1 MKRKTNKYTDHIIQD
16 ELIKYMA
23 LSHLCR
29 IAADIKEARYF
40 ALEADE
46 VNDSSNKEQLVVCLS
61 WVDSGFEAHE
71 DFVGLHH
78 VDDITT
84 DTIVH
89 ALKDTVTRLTMS
101 LSMCRTV
108 L

>member
-16 ELIKYMA
+16 DLIKYMA

-46 VNDSSNKEQLVVCLS
+46 VTDSSNKEGTTSCMS
-61 WVDSGFEAHE
+61 KMFDSLFVKS
-71 DFVGLHH
+71 DF
-78 VDDITT
+78 
-84 DTIVH
+84 
-89 ALKDTVTRLTMS
+89 RL
-101 LSMCRTV
+101 LQW
-108 L
+108 LNQ